1 MNKLSIKLNQKYK
14 SFNSG
19 FQYEFEG
26 NLILLSGVNG
36 AGKSQILSIIYGQEA
51 KNQNSQIGSEIMLNG
66 NKLSTNDIEFRSFR
80 ENISIPEITAS
91 NSQALTSSGN
101 QAWQKYQQNLLNP
114 LDRGNLQFYD
124 SCVKAKNILLEKY
137 SEEEFRQ
144 KSISSEDFKD
154 LLFEADFV
162 WKQTDMFTNS
172 VGEIFF
178 NHALKVSEKM
188 KDVGRDNFDPSMLD
202 TAPWVELN
210 NLFEELN
217 LEYKFKDNYF
227 IKGVEIN
234 EQPQLF
240 YKKEDGSI
248 EEDQSRKLADL
259 SDGEKT
265 IISLCFASL
274 SGNDSSIKKLLLLDE
289 IDAVLNPSLIQT
301 FFQVIERY
309 FVSKN
314 VTVVM
319 STHSPASIAL
329 SPSST
334 SYYEV
339 FKRNE
344 TIHRVLEVNREEYSE
359 LQIANREFY
368 EKISDQKSR
377 IEFLEGKI
385 ESGNDILI
393 ITEGKTDWKYM
404 LSALRYFHA
413 KGEFS
418 EIQESYFYRF
428 GSAAD
433 VESSICDTEIVNE
446 LSDAKLRNYLNGL
459 VESRKIDSSEVS
471 QIRIGIFDSDNKNVK
486 IVNNHSL
493 GVYSFKISPE
503 NISTE
508 FLFSDD
514 EIKTIVTDKRLYI
527 GTEFDGQSK
536 INLTSS
542 ELSLGGESQNTN
554 KAGKRVIIDSGVY
567 NRSIENVALSKE
579 SFAQNI
585 FQETITVS
593 ENSWENFR
601 HIFNNILSFIPA
613 QEEDLEGGTEE
624 GVEQVTT

>member
-1 MNKLSIKLNQKYK
+1 MSKLLIKLNEKYK
-14 SFNSG
+14 SFNPG
-19 FQYEFEG
+19 FQYELEG

-36 AGKSQILSIIYGQEA
+36 AGKSQILNIIYGQEA
-51 KNQNSQIGSEIMLNG
+51 KNKNITIDSEIILNG
-66 NKLSTNDIEFRSFR
+66 NKLSTNNIEFRSFR
-80 ENISIPEITAS
+80 ENINIPEITAS
-91 NSQALTSSGN
+91 NPHTLINSGN
-101 QAWQKYQQNLLNP
+101 QAWKKYQENLLNP
-114 LDRGNLQFYD
+114 LNRDNLQFFD
-124 SCVKAKNILLEKY
+124 SCVKAQNILLERY
-137 SEEEFRQ
+137 SEEEFRR
-144 KSISSEDFKD
+144 KSINIEDFKN
-154 LLFEADFV
+154 LLFESDFV
-162 WKQTDMFTNS
+162 WKQADMFTNS

-188 KDVGRDNFDPSMLD
+188 KDVGRDNFDPSILD

-248 EEDQSRKLADL
+248 EVNQPRKLADL

-309 FVSKN
+309 FISKN

-329 SPSST
+329 SPSNT

-339 FKRNE
+339 FKRNK
-344 TIHRVLEVNREEYSE
+344 TPHRVLEVNREEYSE
-359 LQIANREFY
+359 LQIANQEFY
-368 EKISDQKSR
+368 DKISNQKSR

-404 LSALRYFHA
+404 LSALRFFHT
-413 KGEFS
+413 KGEFR

-428 GSAAD
+428 GSSAD
-433 VESSICDTEIVNE
+433 VESSICDTEFVNE

-459 VESRKIDSSEVS
+459 VESRKIGSSEIS

-486 IVNNHSL
+486 TVNNHSL
-493 GVYSFKISPE
+493 GVFSFKISPE

-508 FLFSDD
+508 FLFPDS
-514 EIKTIVTDKRLYI
+514 EIKTILSDKRLYI
-527 GTEFDGQSK
+527 GTEFDSQSK
-536 INLTSS
+536 INLTNS

-554 KAGKRVIIDSGVY
+554 KAGKRVIIDTGVY

-585 FQETITVS
+585 YQRTIAVS
-593 ENSWENFR
+593 EDSWENFR
-601 HIFNNILSFIPA
+601 HIFDNILSFIQV
-613 QEEDLEGGTEE
+613 QEEKLEGELK
-624 GVEQVTT
+624 